1 MEATCF
7 GFILS
12 ESSEED
18 STFLPT
24 TADGLVGGGT
34 LALVLVSGSLS
45 DSEELSLL
53 ASFFLAGDAL
63 TGGLT
68 AGVSSSELESRIK
81 SIRRG

>member
-1 MEATCF
+1 MEAACF

-34 LALVLVSGSLS
+34 LALVSVSLS

-53 ASFFLAGDAL
+53 DSFFLVGVAL
-63 TGGLT
+63 IGGLT
-68 AGVSSSELESRIK
+68 TGVSSSELESRIK